1 MPVKLSNP
9 FMGHDELKVEVIYLI
24 LHLIK
29 ARFVTLSVYQI
40 STPKLSYSFIYNSRL
55 GYPRA
60 SVMIPKCL

>member
-40 STPKLSYSFIYNSRL
+40 STQKLIYSFIYNSRL

-60 SVMIPKCL
+60 SAMLPKCL

>member
-1 MPVKLSNP
+1 MPVELSNL

-40 STPKLSYSFIYNSRL
+40 STQKTKLFFLFITRDL
-55 GYPRA
+55 DILVRQ
-60 SVMIPKCL
+60 